1 MASSVSSRIPQ
12 FLKEVGSFS
21 AQFDHDAG
29 ISDYEILIQRIDQAA
44 GYAQL
49 GKDLLTSGCDRSSGE
64 AINIAI
70 ATVSSIQNA
79 FVQRI
84 TELVSGGAGAP
95 SKAARVISPLESTA
109 LARHIPAASAASNA
123 IGIVPVS
130 HAHPRVFSKIP
141 RRIPPLSPL
150 DTLIGG
156 ASAHGTAT
164 VFQDSEIKLIHGV
177 VRHQSLGGNGVIADF
192 TKRDKAIIQQQATRG
207 CTAAVTAMLIMD
219 NGRAPNLMELISRN
233 LGDDEVMFRD
243 LRNAG
248 LSPATAPFRNL
259 EELKSKLESC
269 GSLICSMIFPCGA
282 HVIVVDEVSDDFSI
296 VRVRDPYHG
305 WEISVRADAFK
316 KYACLDSGSVHQGI
330 YVEEGRPR

>member
-12 FLKEVGSFS
+12 FLEEVGSFS
-21 AQFDHDAG
+21 AQFDREAG
-29 ISDYEILIQRIDQAA
+29 ISDFEILLQRIDQAVR
-44 GYAQL
+44 YAQL

-95 SKAARVISPLESTA
+95 SKAARVISPLESTGK
-109 LARHIPAASAASNA
+109 ARHIPAASAASNA
-123 IGIVPVS
+123 IGIVPDS
-130 HAHPRVFSKIP
+130 HPRVLSKIT
-141 RRIPPLSPL
+141 RRIPPLSPI
-150 DTLIGG
+150 DTLIRG
-156 ASAHGTAT
+156 AGAHGTAT
-164 VFQDSEIKLIHGV
+164 VFEDSEIKAIHGV

-192 TKRDKAIIQQQATRG
+192 TKRGKAIIQQQATRG

-219 NGRAPNLMELISRN
+219 NGRAPNLWELISRN
-233 LGDDEVMFRD
+233 LGDDDVMFRD

-248 LSPATAPFRNL
+248 LSPATAPYRNL
-259 EELKSKLESC
+259 EELKSSLESC
-269 GSLICSMIFPCGA
+269 GSLICSMSFPSGG
-282 HVIVVDEVSDDFSI
+282 HVIVVDAVSDDFST
-296 VRVRDPYHG
+296 VRVREPYHG